1 LAGRCVLPF
10 ETLETEETMKNVLAG
25 LVLVVVG
32 CLAACGGSGA
42 EQGKETTPGQTAA
55 GGDMEATCR
64 ESFAKQR
71 TCTDDFIPALV
82 DARIE
87 LDLPAGIAAEGK
99 KDGGRDALITTAKA
113 EWAED
118 SKPEPVAANCKDMA
132 GKVPAEQ
139 KAELM
144 DAHTKCLAMSDC
156 KAFVECVIPITKKML
171 SLKK

>member
-1 LAGRCVLPF
+1 
-10 ETLETEETMKNVLAG
+10 MKRILAG
-25 LVLVVVG
+25 LVLVVAG
-32 CLAACGGSGA
+32 SLAACGGAGA
-42 EQGKETTPGQTAA
+42 DQGKETTPGQGA

-64 ESFAKQR
+64 ESFARQK

-99 KDGGRDALITTAKA
+99 KDGGRDALIAKA
-113 EWAED
+113 KQEWAED
-118 SKPEPVAANCKDMA
+118 SKPEAVAMKCTEMS

-144 DAHTKCLAMSDC
+144 EAHKKCLAISDC
-156 KAFVECVIPITKKML
+156 KEYVQCVMPITKKML
-171 SLKK
+171 SAPKS